1 MQAVAEQ
8 AAAEKEAY
16 LARHTSFMEN
26 PISKSILDMKNA
38 QNMTD
43 LAERQA
49 NAAIAAQVAIDE
61 AAAKAAIEEAIAAEQ
76 AAAEL
81 RRNEIILTGNFKSS
95 MLLKNA
101 QIRNEFNERQDDAV
115 RMAELKAQQAAEIA
129 AREAAE
135 AEARAAAEAK
145 AAEEVKA
152 AAEETKKQAM
162 TRTVSQKASG
172 KQKGL
177 YVYIIGSNNV
187 HLATPRSMKLNRTL
201 NSRFAL

>member
-76 AAAEL
+76 AAASAADQSLGE
-81 RRNEIILTGNFKSS
+81 RKGGFSS
-95 MLLKNA
+95 
-101 QIRNEFNERQDDAV
+101 Q
-115 RMAELKAQQAAEIA
+115 
-129 AREAAE
+129 
-135 AEARAAAEAK
+135 
-145 AAEEVKA
+145 
-152 AAEETKKQAM
+152 
-162 TRTVSQKASG
+162 
-172 KQKGL
+172 
-177 YVYIIGSNNV
+177 
-187 HLATPRSMKLNRTL
+187 ATPLHCY
-201 NSRFAL
+201 